1 MCVRACAHMREERV
15 FADEPMT
22 TRGCLVGCMTLCCF
36 VESLHYLCW
45 YFDGVC
51 HMPSCVG
58 LFMCLHINLCIC
70 LCMPQCVCAA
80 VLWAGIG
87 MWVCVYVTLCQC
99 ACVWCRLMIAWFGV
113 CVASCGFK
121 PSDDGESWGYTG
133 TCRLS
138 HKNTCSQQSNKV
150 KLKWTFPLI
159 AVLWTQRSDFP
170 LTALSSQSVT
180 TEGKDV
186 WFYFSNNTMKRL
198 RQTMCFHSQPSETK
212 NKVLNILLVS
222 LKIALREVKWSVL
235 T

>member
-1 MCVRACAHMREERV
+1 MSRWLLAVVWSAAWLCVVLLKACATC
-15 FADEPMT
+15 ADILMVSVTCPVV
-22 TRGCLVGCMTLCCF
+22 LVLVVSAYKPVYLF
-36 VESLHYLCW
+36 VHAS
-45 YFDGVC
+45 VC
-51 HMPSCVG
+51 VCSSFVSWHRHVG
-58 LFMCLHINLCIC
+58 LC
-70 LCMPQCVCAA
+70 LCHSV
-80 VLWAGIG
+80 
-87 MWVCVYVTLCQC
+87 QC

-138 HKNTCSQQSNKV
+138 HKNTCSLQSNKV

-159 AVLWTQRSDFP
+159 AVPWTRRSDFP

-180 TEGKDV
+180 TEDKDV

-212 NKVLNILLVS
+212 NEVLNILLVS
-222 LKIALREVKWSVL
+222 VKMTLREVKWSVL